1 MHAAVAGFRPSEIVC
16 SPLSR
21 CQDVATELAERLSV
35 PLRADERW
43 IEYDFGEWTGQNAA
57 QVYQH
62 SPDALARFWNDPEG
76 APPPGAEPMA
86 IFVQRIKSACLE
98 LSNSAM
104 VISHGG
110 PGRLLRTWQHNLPT
124 QKLAEQSVS
133 LAECFEFDLKDIRL

>member
-1 MHAAVAGFRPSEIVC
+1 
-16 SPLSR
+16 
-21 CQDVATELAERLSV
+21 
-35 PLRADERW
+35 
-43 IEYDFGEWTGQNAA
+43 
-57 QVYQH
+57 
-62 SPDALARFWNDPEG
+62 
-76 APPPGAEPMA
+76 MA

-110 PGRLLRTWQHNLPT
+110 PGRLLRTWQRNLPI